1 MAIEYRFDPEVYIP
15 AAIRYGYITLPEAR
29 AEYSRLR
36 SAAVKR
42 LQRLSQSEG
51 RLHSAYR
58 MYGKEGFAPLP
69 KDATPAEV
77 GRALAD
83 VYHFLE
89 MKTSSLKE
97 IRASQKKALE
107 TLNQRG
113 YTFLNKSNI
122 REFGE
127 FMEAARQQKVISS
140 NRGGSPTIVELYE
153 TVKRLNLPPEQIQR
167 NFSEWLRK
175 KKQLEELPTPKPGE
189 KTSLDSVNA
198 RILIREGR
206 EAHESGQAPKAQKTQ
221 KAGKKKKG
229 G

>member
-1 MAIEYRFDPEVYIP
+1 MPVNYKYDPEVYIP

-42 LQRLSQSEG
+42 LQRLSRTEG
-51 RLHSAYR
+51 RLYSAYR

-89 MKTSSLKE
+89 MKTSSVNAIRESQRRALK
-97 IRASQKKALE
+97 
-107 TLNQRG
+107 TLNERG
-113 YTFLNKSNI
+113 YTFINKSNI

-127 FMEAARQQKVISS
+127 FMEEARQQKVVSN

-153 TVKRLNLPPEQIQR
+153 TVKRLQMPPEQVQR
-167 NFSEWLRK
+167 RFAYWLSKRK
-175 KKQLEELPTPKPGE
+175 ELETIPTPKPGE
-189 KTSLDSVNA
+189 KNTTDSIQA
-198 RILIREGR
+198 RLLIRDIR
-206 EAHESGQAPKAQKTQ
+206 EKGSKPT
-221 KAGKKKKG
+221 KKKRR
-229 G
+229 

>member
-1 MAIEYRFDPEVYIP
+1 MAIDYRFDPEVYIP
-15 AAIRYGYITLPEAR
+15 AAVRYNYITIKEAR

-51 RLHSAYR
+51 RSYSAFK

-97 IRASQKKALE
+97 IRESQKKALE
-107 TLNQRG
+107 TLNARG

-122 REFGE
+122 KEFGE

-153 TVKRLNLPPEQIQR
+153 TVKRLGLPPEQIQR
-167 NFSEWLRK
+167 RFSEWLRK

-189 KTSLDSVNA
+189 KTSLDSVSA
-198 RILIREGR
+198 RLMIREVR
-206 EAHESGQAPKAQKTQ
+206 VARESGQAPKSRKAQKSS
-221 KAGKKKKG
+221 KKKKG

>member
-1 MAIEYRFDPEVYIP
+1 MPIKYKYDPEVYIP
-15 AAIRYGYITLPEAR
+15 AAVRYNYLTIQEAR

-42 LQRLSQSEG
+42 LQRLSGTEG
-51 RLHSAYR
+51 ESYSAFR
-58 MYGKEGFAPLP
+58 MYGKEGFPSLP
-69 KDATPAEV
+69 KNASASEV

-97 IRASQKKALE
+97 IRTSQKKALK
-107 TLNQRG
+107 TLNARG

-127 FMEAARQQKVISS
+127 FMESARQQKVVSS
-140 NRGGSPTIVELYE
+140 NRGGSPVIVELYE
-153 TVKRLNLPPEQIQR
+153 TAKRLALPPEKIQR

-175 KKQLEELPTPKPGE
+175 RKQLEEMPTPKPGE

-206 EAHESGQAPKAQKTQ
+206 KAHESGQAPKSQKF
-221 KAGKKKKG
+221 GKKKKG